1 MAYLTQLD
9 IEDLTPEEYSR
20 FLSYG
25 DINNIDDDEFT
36 AVYNRHVLTDYK
48 NKL

>member
-9 IEDLTPEEYSR
+9 IEDLTPQEYSR

-25 DINNIDDDEFT
+25 DINNVDDDEWS
-36 AVYNRHVLTDYK
+36 AVYSRHVLTDYK
-48 NKL
+48 KQP